1 MELTVNS
8 RVWFDETSHSYL
20 LDDEKILIGVTTL
33 MKKHGLGADYSGI
46 PEAVLHK
53 AAEEGTSIHKEIEDY
68 DNGVSVLNTELIDGY
83 RKLGLKHIASEYL
96 VSDND
101 VVASAIDG
109 VYEGLKPNSVIL
121 IDYKTTSKVH
131 TRALQFQLGFYRT
144 LFERQNPGIEV
155 TGCYCLHIDKKK
167 RAIIGLIPIDP
178 VTSELVD
185 EVIEAERKG
194 EIFIDPYQPTSAS
207 VIFSESDV
215 RTYINRIS
223 TIAEIKERLKQY
235 EAEIKGYDS
244 KILAYMLENNL
255 EEMSVEGGVIK
266 IKKGYQRKTVD
277 TARLTKDYPQLA
289 AKYEKIS
296 EVSPSIIYKSDN

>member
-20 LDDEKILIGVTTL
+20 LDDEKILVGVTTL
-33 MKKHGLGADYSGI
+33 MKKYGVGADYSGI

-68 DNGVSVLNTELIDGY
+68 FNGESVLNSELVDDC
-83 RKLGLKHIASEYL
+83 RGLRLKSVCHEDL
-96 VSDND
+96 VSEDET
-101 VVASAIDG
+101 VASAIDG
-109 VYEGLKPNSVIL
+109 VFEKSSDSVML
-121 IDYKTTSKVH
+121 VDYKSTLKVH
-131 TRALQFQLGFYRT
+131 TRALEWQLGIYKV
-144 LFERQNPGIEV
+144 LFERQNPSIKV
-155 TGCYCLHIDKKK
+155 DGCYCLHIDKKTRRVK
-167 RAIIGLIPIDP
+167 DLIPITPVPESYVDDLLKAEREGESYTDP
-178 VTSELVD
+178 YTAESAATVLDDDLTQYSANLNL
-185 EVIEAERKG
+185 IAMLKAKLKEAET
-194 EIFIDPYQPTSAS
+194 F
-207 VIFSESDV
+207 V
-215 RTYINRIS
+215 
-223 TIAEIKERLKQY
+223 KECDKRLV
-235 EAEIKGYDS
+235 
-244 KILAYMLENNL
+244 AYMTENNL

>member
-20 LDDEKILIGVTTL
+20 LDDEKILVGVTTL

-68 DNGVSVLNTELIDGY
+68 FNGESVLNSELVDDC
-83 RKLGLKHIASEYL
+83 RGLRLKSVCQEYL
-96 VSDND
+96 VSDD
-101 VVASAIDG
+101 ETVASAIDG
-109 VYEGLKPNSVIL
+109 VFEKSSDSVML
-121 IDYKTTSKVH
+121 VDYKSTLKVH
-131 TRALQFQLGFYRT
+131 TRALEWQLGIYKV
-144 LFERQNPGIEV
+144 LFERQNPSV
-155 TGCYCLHIDKKK
+155 KVDGCYCLHIDKKTRRVK
-167 RAIIGLIPIDP
+167 DLIPITPVPESYVDDLLKAEREGESYTDP
-178 VTSELVD
+178 YTAESAATVLDDDLTQYSANLNL
-185 EVIEAERKG
+185 IAMLKAKLKEAETFVKG
-194 EIFIDPYQPTSAS
+194 CD
-207 VIFSESDV
+207 
-215 RTYINRIS
+215 
-223 TIAEIKERLKQY
+223 KRLV
-235 EAEIKGYDS
+235 
-244 KILAYMLENNL
+244 AYMTENNL